1 MEAITY
7 HLEQFE
13 GPLDLLLTL
22 IQKNKIEITD
32 IPISLICEQYL
43 AYIAEAQKMDM
54 ELAGEFIEMA
64 SRLMLIKSRM
74 MLPRAEKESEDPRE
88 DLMLAVARYARAKS
102 LAEKLRERYKKFGG
116 RMVKDTDELS
126 PDRSFVLDQSPEK
139 LYEAARRIL
148 AYKRS
153 DKNDGKANITPIVR
167 RPIVPVGE
175 KIVGILSHFKKKKA
189 VSLEDMLND
198 ATSRPELVAIFI
210 GVLELIKQRHIIIVE
225 NEDEFSS
232 LHGMTTV
239 FEMNEDTSAE
249 EIDYT
254 IYD

>member
-1 MEAITY
+1 MENISY
-7 HLEQFE
+7 KLEQFE

-88 DLMLAVARYARAKS
+88 DLVLAVARYARAKA

-126 PDRSFVLDQSPEK
+126 PDRTFVLDQSPEK

-153 DKNDGKANITPIVR
+153 EKTDGSANITPIVR
-167 RPIVPVGE
+167 RSIVPVGE

-225 NEDEFSS
+225 NEDDFSS

-239 FEMNEDTSAE
+239 FEMNEESSTE

-254 IYD
+254 VYD

>member
-1 MEAITY
+1 
-7 HLEQFE
+7 
-13 GPLDLLLTL
+13 
-22 IQKNKIEITD
+22 
-32 IPISLICEQYL
+32 
-43 AYIAEAQKMDM
+43 
-54 ELAGEFIEMA
+54 
-64 SRLMLIKSRM
+64 
-74 MLPRAEKESEDPRE
+74 
-88 DLMLAVARYARAKS
+88 
-102 LAEKLRERYKKFGG
+102 
-116 RMVKDTDELS
+116 MVKDTDELS

>member
-1 MEAITY
+1 MENISY
-7 HLEQFE
+7 KLEQFE

-74 MLPRAEKESEDPRE
+74 MLPRAEKDSEDPRE
-88 DLMLAVARYARAKS
+88 DLVLTVARYARAKA

-126 PDRSFVLDQSPEK
+126 PDRTFVLDQSPEK

-153 DKNDGKANITPIVR
+153 DKADGSANITPIVR

-232 LHGMTTV
+232 LHGMSTV
-239 FEMNEDTSAE
+239 FEMNEESSAE

-254 IYD
+254 VYD

>member
-1 MEAITY
+1 MENISY
-7 HLEQFE
+7 KLEQFE

-74 MLPRAEKESEDPRE
+74 MLPRAEKETEDPRE
-88 DLMLAVARYARAKS
+88 DLVLAVARYARAKA
-102 LAEKLRERYKKFGG
+102 LAEKLRERYKRFGG

-126 PDRSFVLDQSPEK
+126 PDRTFVLDQSPEK

-153 DKNDGKANITPIVR
+153 DKNDGKSNITPIVR

-175 KIVGILSHFKKKKA
+175 KIVGILSHFKKRKS

-198 ATSRPELVAIFI
+198 ARSRPELVAIFI

-239 FEMNEDTSAE
+239 FEMNEETAAE